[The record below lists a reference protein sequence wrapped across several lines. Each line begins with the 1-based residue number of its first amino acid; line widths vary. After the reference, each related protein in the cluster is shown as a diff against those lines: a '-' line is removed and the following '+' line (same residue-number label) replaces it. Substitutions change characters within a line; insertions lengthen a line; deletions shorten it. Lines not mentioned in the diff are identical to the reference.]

1 MTCVCALPRAR
12 CARTFNTRPTHVQ
25 LWLTYKHADAKIART
40 VEYIEKALAE
50 MEAAI
55 EAAAEAPA
63 AAAAPAPAKKW

>member
-1 MTCVCALPRAR
+1 M
-12 CARTFNTRPTHVQ
+12 Q
-25 LWLTYKHADAKIART
+25 LWLNYKHADAKIART
-40 VEYIEKALAE
+40 VENIEKALAE